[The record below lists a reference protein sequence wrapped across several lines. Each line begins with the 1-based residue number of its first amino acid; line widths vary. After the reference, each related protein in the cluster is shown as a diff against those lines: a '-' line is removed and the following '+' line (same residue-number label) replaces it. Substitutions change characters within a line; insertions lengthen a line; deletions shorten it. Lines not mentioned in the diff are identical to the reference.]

1 MAIVLDPHEP
11 AINRG
16 IKTVGIGKKG
26 SKPLTPE
33 LALEIAGDLKS
44 GNVSEAA
51 KGAFF
56 AGLCAKGIG
65 PQEEILEQA
74 FSPGIFNDSSQLLN
88 AVLSDAPQF
97 VQWVCRQLLMGHSLD
112 KHTAYDLGKFL
123 FSDQPGDA
131 ARGWVASFLRV
142 RYETNDEYEGL
153 LRAMEDT
160 LEPAFK
166 ISAPK
171 GGPIVQIAEP
181 FDGVDHS
188 YMITPLIGQDLQAR
202 GYRVVHQVG
211 RNSGPKSDMNLWDI
225 AQALGSQPAL
235 SNSDLALEQPAFGWF
250 FHQSLMSRALDRWVD
265 LRRQIIKRP
274 FLATIERFVNP
285 LKADILIASAF
296 HPPYGEKMM
305 TIAQRAGFK
314 GIIIV
319 RNGIEGTIAFPLL
332 REVKLLLSVS
342 QKDGSFRR
350 HELIIKNSLSV
361 DREEMIE
368 KPNAIDNARLI
379 ENFVKAGTS
388 ADQGPHTGH
397 SQLFGTGNIKHF
409 DLRVKMTCE
418 GLDQALEWIKENS

>member
-1 MAIVLDPHEP
+1 LPIVLDPNEP

-33 LALEIAGDLKS
+33 LALEIVDDLKS
-44 GNVSEAA
+44 GKVSEAA

-56 AGLCAKGIG
+56 AGLCAKGIE

-74 FSPGIFNDSSQLLN
+74 FVPGIFKDPSQLLH
-88 AVLSDAPQF
+88 AVLFDAPGF
-97 VQWVCRQLLMGHSLD
+97 VQWVCAQLLRGHTLD
-112 KHTAYDLGKFL
+112 RQTAYDLGKFL
-123 FSDQPGDA
+123 FSDEPGDA

-153 LRAMEDT
+153 LQAMDDT
-160 LEPAFK
+160 LEPAFR
-166 ISAPK
+166 IPAPK
-171 GGPIVQIAEP
+171 GEPIIQIAEP

-188 YMITPLIGQDLQAR
+188 YMITPLIGQELQAQ

-211 RNSGPKSDMNLWDI
+211 RNSGPKLDMNLWDI
-225 AQALGSQPAL
+225 AQALGSTPAL
-235 SNSDLALEQPAFGWF
+235 SNADLALNKPAFGWF
-250 FHQSLMSRALDRWVD
+250 FHQSLMSKSLDRWVD
-265 LRRQIIKRP
+265 LRHQIIKRP

-296 HPPYGEKMM
+296 HPPYGEKMV
-305 TIAQRAGFK
+305 TIAERAGFK

-332 REVKLLLSVS
+332 RSVKLLLSAS
-342 QKDGSFRR
+342 QKDGSFQR
-350 HELIIKNSLSV
+350 HEMIIENSSLV

-368 KPNAIDNARLI
+368 NPNAIDNARLI

-388 ADQGPHTGH
+388 ADQGI
-397 SQLFGTGNIKHF
+397 GNIKHF
-409 DLRVKMTCE
+409 DLRVKTTCE
-418 GLDQALEWIKENS
+418 GLNQALGWFKEREY